1 VLINEGDRVI
11 SNTGEKGRVELIGGF
26 GTVAYLQLE
35 ENRPGV
41 HLTRFDVDSLTVIA
55 EADGSKSG
63 STIRGIVRRADEPPG
78 PPPTKGS
85 TVAALKVGD
94 RVQTAEGLE
103 GEVVLLAKDGISAYV
118 RPDSQQKG
126 VQAYMYRL
134 SELTRID
141 KAE

>member
-1 VLINEGDRVI
+1 MLINEGDRVI

-26 GTVAYLQLE
+26 GTIAYLQLE

-41 HLTRFDVDSLTVIA
+41 HLTIFDVDSLTVIA
-55 EADGSKSG
+55 EADGSKSA
-63 STIRGIVRRADEPPG
+63 STIRGIVKQADEPPA
-78 PPPTKGS
+78 PRPTKGS
-85 TVAALKVGD
+85 TAAALKVGD
-94 RVQTAEGLE
+94 RARTADGLE
-103 GEVVLLAKDGISAYV
+103 GEIVLLTKDGISAYV

-126 VQAYMYRL
+126 VQAYVYRL